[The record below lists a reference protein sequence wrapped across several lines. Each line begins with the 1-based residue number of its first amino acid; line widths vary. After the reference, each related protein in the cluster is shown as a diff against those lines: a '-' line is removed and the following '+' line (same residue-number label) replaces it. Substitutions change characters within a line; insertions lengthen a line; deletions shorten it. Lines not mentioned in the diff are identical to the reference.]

1 MSWVENLTCMPRIVQ
16 IVILSLFSICAAGQ
30 RVKLSGKYSAF
41 FIGSET
47 IQFAGR
53 DSFYFSG
60 FYCNYGYGGKGRYE
74 IRDDLL
80 HLYFER
86 SGRKKKSETVSAHL
100 ITRLSESETAA
111 NVYIESI
118 YSQQWPL
125 SSITVEAIFAGR
137 PLESVMADSNGRA
150 KLVISNRVFPITV
163 RFTALGLQT
172 EEIKI
177 DSAANYSLKVFH
189 RQHQDWPF
197 TQLNK
202 GQQFIFEIQKLSV
215 DTIKMRRA
223 EGNGDF
229 YEYIKEKLN
238 PKSSTHSPY

>member
-1 MSWVENLTCMPRIVQ
+1 MPQIVQ
-16 IVILSLFSICAAGQ
+16 IVILSLFTVCASGQ
-30 RVKLSGKYSAF
+30 QLKLSGKYSASIF
-41 FIGSET
+41 GSET

-53 DSFYFSG
+53 DSFYFNC
-60 FYCNYGYGGKGRYE
+60 FYYDYGYRGKGRYE

-80 HLYFER
+80 YLYFER
-86 SGRKKKSETVSAHL
+86 SGRKKKTETVRSNM
-100 ITRLSESETAA
+100 ITRLGVSETAA
-111 NVYIESI
+111 NIYIESI
-118 YSQQWPL
+118 YSEQWPL
-125 SSITVEAIFAGR
+125 SDISVEAIYAGR
-137 PLESVMADSNGRA
+137 PLESVRADSSGKA

-163 RFTALGLQT
+163 RLTALGLQT

-202 GQQFIFEIQKLSV
+202 GQLYVFEIQKLSV
-215 DTIKMRRA
+215 DTIEMRRA

-229 YEYIKEKLN
+229 YKYIKEKFN